1 MEIVEACSG
10 IWGAGR
16 IGVHLSPYGT
26 AHDIGDSHPEA
37 LFGYV
42 ARGLAQRGIAYLFV
56 REAPGREA
64 LTAELCRQFGGK
76 VIVQPGL

>member
-1 MEIVEACSG
+1 MEIVDACSG

-42 ARGLAQRGIAYLFV
+42 VRGLASGASLSCSF
-56 REAPGREA
+56 GRRPA
-64 LTAELCRQFGGK
+64 GK
-76 VIVQPGL
+76 R